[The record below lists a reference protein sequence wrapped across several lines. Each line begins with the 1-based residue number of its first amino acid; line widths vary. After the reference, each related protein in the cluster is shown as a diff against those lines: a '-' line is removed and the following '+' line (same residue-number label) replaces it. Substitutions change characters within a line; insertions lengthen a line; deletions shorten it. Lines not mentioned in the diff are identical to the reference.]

1 MRSIFREERYEA
13 MLAKQAAAERD
24 KADAASRLALAK
36 EQGELK
42 NKVLMHSIN
51 SNNYFLVYIIMVL
64 PLNYLCEQIRKH
76 HCKSAIQIRRDAQAA
91 DIEGIRL
98 VKRLEERHEARRRE
112 ILLIDRE
119 KSLLAHRM
127 KASQWKNDTHIRH
140 QNSTAVIESLR
151 CVKSKALGEQVTFS
165 EHLVSSRQKSEYS
178 ASVKADQKL
187 KEEALRHAASQAET
201 NGLRL
206 VKASA
211 ATQREQEQDLLANER
226 DKAQYNA
233 RVKADQKLKEEA
245 LRHAASQAETNGLR
259 LVKAS
264 AARQNDWQRGCID
277 TAVPPNLNDML
288 DIFGLGEYRDA
299 LQNEVS
305 CSFSILKHSL
315 GYVKVYTLILTLFH

>member
-13 MLAKQAAAERD
+13 MVAKQAAAERD

-211 ATQREQEQDLLANER
+211 A
-226 DKAQYNA
+226 
-233 RVKADQKLKEEA
+233 
-245 LRHAASQAETNGLR
+245 
-259 LVKAS
+259 
-264 AARQNDWQRGCID
+264 RQNDWQRGCID